1 MDRVN
6 LTSRHQLRLFYRAL
20 DGVNR
25 GFDVDDDPF
34 LHPAGRMRADA
45 NDFHFTVSV
54 DLPYHC
60 DDLRGP
66 DIEPDNHLLADR
78 VAH

>member
-45 NDFHFTVSV
+45 NDFHFTVIV
-54 DLPYHC
+54 DLPDHC

-78 VAH
+78 IAH